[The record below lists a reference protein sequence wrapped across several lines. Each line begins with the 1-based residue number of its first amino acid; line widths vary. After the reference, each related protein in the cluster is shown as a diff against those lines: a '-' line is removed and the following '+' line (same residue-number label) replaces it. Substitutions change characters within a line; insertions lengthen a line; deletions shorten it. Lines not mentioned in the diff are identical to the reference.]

1 MDCPT
6 LRFKA
11 VPTTGIKSLLPLT
24 WTFRT
29 QNPVVSLWKVM
40 RSMMPVRVSVGA
52 AAWTVSGIGLAVYHR
67 ACLSLIAERFLF
79 MLSRIRQQKAVWEQA
94 KHQLR
99 PGTGQP
105 IHPQEGVSKRCKRV
119 KRCYNQFTTHPLTV
133 RFSRM
138 LLGRQAASG
147 RLCHF

>member
-1 MDCPT
+1 
-6 LRFKA
+6 
-11 VPTTGIKSLLPLT
+11 
-24 WTFRT
+24 
-29 QNPVVSLWKVM
+29 M

-52 AAWTVSGIGLAVYHR
+52 AAWT
-67 ACLSLIAERFLF
+67 LSIYAFADSSASVCNPKIAQPTR
-79 MLSRIRQQKAVWEQA
+79 LSQQKAVWEQA

>member
-1 MDCPT
+1 
-6 LRFKA
+6 
-11 VPTTGIKSLLPLT
+11 
-24 WTFRT
+24 
-29 QNPVVSLWKVM
+29 
-40 RSMMPVRVSVGA
+40 MPVRVSVGA

-67 ACLSLIAERFLF
+67 ACLSLIAEAFYLCFRGFVSISLQ
-79 MLSRIRQQKAVWEQA
+79 SQDSPTNTVESAKAVWEQA